1 MTSCFYLEP
10 ETSNIH
16 PGRGEGYEQ
25 NEEEEDEE
33 GEGGGKSKGAGGRF
47 WKLPLTAFAFAIS
60 SAPLLIAEEV
70 KEKKEEQKLKE
81 KVEEKKCGLVEK
93 KGHETTE
100 RKLVVVAHLNAEEK
114 KKASDEKKMVMGKSQ
129 EDRIRFYLEQ
139 TWLINVDYT
148 MRNHMI
154 TQQENY
160 HISLICMITCS
171 CSMQIII

>member
-33 GEGGGKSKGAGGRF
+33 GEGEGKSKGAGGRF
-47 WKLPLTAFAFAIS
+47 WKLPLTAFAFTIS

-81 KVEEKKCGLVEK
+81 TKEKMEEKKCGLVEK
-93 KGHETTE
+93 TE
-100 RKLVVVAHLNAEEK
+100 RKMVVVAHLNAEEK

-139 TWLINVDYT
+139 TWFINVDYT

-154 TQQENY
+154 KQQENY